1 MARTYEEMMAR
12 MDELEKAQAATTAAP
27 IPVAPVAR
35 VPAALKPAVAP
46 GMEALPKP
54 SAAPPAPT
62 VTRRAVSVTPKA
74 EEIKAPKPPEV
85 EAPKPVGLTPDLAK
99 PIDYKKFYDSATS
112 PFLDASI
119 TLAAPK
125 LGVSDAELKRIAQ
138 AQGVDLEAIFKA
150 RQKGR
155 TYEEIAKAGRE
166 RGVIGFMPVAEREQA
181 FNKLAQ
187 DVEKAQRGDAGDTI
201 ELVRSGADRGF
212 GPAGAMAGYTVMGT
226 WTELPEVA
234 KPGEHG
240 YAVAQLLVEALQKDP
255 SAVTAYDLYG
265 RAIATGNTQRYI
277 DQRVEDLRKR
287 ANIKVNDPGAMEKMA
302 ALRKRAINE
311 VIAYKTVGQWT
322 PAVTLGDVEVRE
334 GRASPGVLDALK
346 PNIEIIGFN
355 NKRQAIFRQESPM
368 GVLFRAIDIPQSAV
382 TAGLSGQT
390 VGQGV
395 QSGANLLEYS
405 LDATKDSA
413 AYVKAPVVAT
423 SLVASILFPDAI
435 LGAGEAVKA
444 VKAASR
450 TIKAR
455 KIAPEAVALLETI
468 ARARKAGDYETA
480 AAAEKTLRNAMP
492 DVASNLDSSDAAVAR
507 FQKLAEP
514 QSDILETDLA
524 ALIANAAPEQAKV
537 FAGRPF
543 LHPSDRKAVTGPASI
558 EQADYAEL
566 YDTRRLLDRVQK
578 AKTEYVNARKSGR
591 SLSQY
596 AKEYV
601 RGRVLDVFE
610 NLPAERQ
617 LSAAQVTRM
626 ADLISAQAPT
636 ALLDQKQFKAAVEGA
651 LKADKEFGT
660 DAYKMA
666 RQDAYKAIG
675 GRTETKIAE
684 MRGKTIEEI
693 EAADIGLFDRAIKA
707 IEQNNT
713 ARGVAAQLLRD
724 EIAGAARLRVEP
736 LELFDEVAPKLK
748 TGEPIRLTSGG
759 LLLLHNLRQAFPE
772 QDFKE
777 AYATITIIDKMIE
790 GAAKSREVSPFA
802 LYQEIFPAIRRG
814 TPEDL
819 KRLAG
824 ELKAGKVPTGGAPA
838 GGAPTAPAAPT
849 KAAIARAKLKLREM
863 VLRLGDEELDEIEAL
878 LRADG
883 VKEGEAYALDA
894 IKREKQRRAREAKK
908 VAAATPA
915 AAPVAD
921 AERSAQLQDELAQAV
936 ESGDEFRQG
945 ELEMEI
951 ENLRRTAQPEEV
963 PAPAAVEEVAEAPAA
978 APTVEAPP
986 AAAATAPA
994 GLVSAQRTDFKSVD
1008 EFKQAVID
1016 AGGAGFVTKQG
1027 SVYQQVGPL
1036 TQRFKT
1042 PHIEHDPKDVGLK
1055 KPSKRTIY
1063 LRAKLEGGGPDRL
1076 RETGVG
1082 VSNASTRWLID
1093 DTTNRA
1099 YLVSRV
1105 KDGPVKEY
1113 RFDALRKDADG
1124 KTIPFVEFDTQP
1136 FMGAVVLEL
1145 FDDAAPVPTMV
1156 GKDKVAD
1163 LPGHKSFHPGNQITE
1178 MFGPVAAAPPTPAP
1192 IVAAAEA
1199 QPEAAKIV
1207 EAPAPA
1213 VTKIPP
1219 APRVDPVKEA
1229 EDLLRAAEETLKQ
1242 AQAQASQAARNAAL
1256 TNGAE
1261 QEARIA
1267 FDRAHQKALAL
1278 KEKDATRLALAKA
1291 VDAKEAAIR
1300 AERAAKK
1307 ALEDAT
1313 TDLRRRRER
1322 LLDAQSN
1329 ARAAAQRAAPAPRV
1343 EATTP
1348 TVAASAAAPTAKAPT
1363 PPPAVATAPLSP
1375 EDVQRVVDEI
1385 TARIQSGEL
1394 SIAEAMEEARRLG
1407 VSDSTPVPM
1416 PKEEIAPP
1424 TPTTRFAPME
1434 IRIGG
1439 QRLPV
1444 SGETVEAREQQL
1456 LEYLR
1461 GGQEP
1466 TIRPSAAGA
1475 RAVAAPTP
1483 TVSAPAVPVV
1493 VPAAA
1498 EDLIKNTSFRRDASK
1513 NGFTDKL
1520 TGSSKAMTHPDY
1532 PGLVFKVG
1540 AKEVPFAEKYP
1551 GLVTAGVQITD
1562 KSGEA
1567 IGVMERVRPLSSVTA
1582 DDFIA
1587 AFRREFPE
1595 IPEET
1600 VRGFLPTADDP
1611 LGSMGELFDY
1621 PLALST
1627 AKTPEEVLDLMLRW
1641 VPPTTRKGVEI
1652 KPGEWRLAFDP
1663 DAVID
1668 AITLLRNNE
1677 KFARIA
1683 DATRAES
1690 ALWSDIFRVDN
1701 MGIDDQGRLKILDFE
1716 SQPTAFTG
1724 PITDPPKKAPPP
1736 PVDDPNIRDAVD
1748 RILQA
1753 AQRPAKVPKPEAA
1766 LGAEAAPTTI
1776 LRSVEPL
1783 ARSAKSPWGNTPKRF
1798 VVAAESRLRKA
1809 AEDLDARRIDQV
1821 EYDIA
1826 VGDVKRDLA
1835 AQRVERA
1842 VKKSQAQLMRGA
1854 DDARAKLLQ
1863 AKSAGVIDEAGAD
1876 LAEWLI
1882 RQSPRIADDLNIA
1895 VLTSESA
1902 KKRFGVQIGEEV
1914 AGFYEPVDR
1923 VVALIKERGSEL
1935 TATHEILHHTEQMLP
1950 AALQTAVVDEWAK
1963 QIQKALRTA
1972 TPEQRPA
1979 LEKALTGD
1987 ATALL
1992 TGVTGGTLP
2001 RSFYQYSNPSEFW
2014 AVNASR
2020 IVSGRYAAVDKGLVA
2035 KAKQWLTEFVE
2046 KVKSAFG
2053 LTSDAPIIR
2062 GLDDVLKGNG
2072 TAVSNMLSEGD
2083 IYRAAEATEAQRAYE
2098 EGKAF
2103 ARAEVA
2109 RLVAAGEDGVR
2120 ASRIVRETLPARLA
2134 EFSDRELGIRDA
2146 LSFYVSDE
2154 AKSRGLVPSR
2164 RRSAARRVKVEEHP
2178 DFIAAKDVQFKALDD
2193 LTAARRR
2200 AKEEGYDPFGYTQP
2214 KYVDDA
2220 EDAYRKAK
2228 DAAADV
2234 SSRLYARAGRSGT
2247 VEIAPDA
2254 PRALPSATEPQAPM
2268 PSGIPAAA
2276 ERQTDVLKQVSPS
2289 GEVKGTVE
2297 WLEDGSSIIY
2307 LFEGADASTVLHEV
2321 AHVVRRNLLSN
2332 EDMGFIAS
2340 WVQGMGVSVGHQYG
2354 EFTGDVAEIEKAEEL
2369 FAKAFEQY
2377 VAEGKAPAGLE
2388 GAFAQLK
2395 DAVANVYKA
2404 VKDPVI
2410 GVELQPEVRRVF
2422 DGLFATEPTQAD
2434 QSLKEAV
2441 RRGILGGP
2449 EAEVDI
2455 LTVLS
2460 REAKRKG
2467 LGALDV
2473 DTLATRVNE
2482 AKANIKQILGRDPK
2496 GTDVVLKFDTK
2507 VLGKDKW
2514 TLDDLAAA
2522 QAVREKRLFPQ
2533 AEARMALL
2541 RDLTGKGRGKAAVYK
2556 EDNAVDALWTALSDK
2571 ETDALMTKQAKKV
2584 LRGVSTMFF
2593 GGNVLDELVGQTKLA
2608 GQPPAFRRAMD
2619 TSARIVEQ
2627 SLADTVALVND
2638 AVDMKDDTQ
2647 LLRYLT
2653 GDFDV
2658 VKVSGRPIL
2667 SSGHDKMGAV
2677 NRMVQRAVSAFSE
2690 EEKEALIL
2698 MADAINIKDPAAR
2711 GERLVALGFVM
2722 REGEKFTEADEARK
2736 ATSDALYSAIGKLLY
2751 PQKQDADI
2759 GTALAAALRDA
2770 VNAPEKARPSH
2781 EFRLVETLS
2790 YIGGVTARDGELFKG
2805 DSKDMV
2811 RTLLGDIRNIYGE
2824 NGEEYARRVA
2834 VQIGAF
2840 GGADQAKQFLVRMNL
2855 GVDKD
2860 TQAAFARLLNSEQV
2874 GAENI
2879 DGVERMLNTFGRD
2892 VDFVPDAALDVD
2904 FYIPRAARDR
2914 MAQVLARA
2922 QFRTGEAVGAADAL
2936 ATGYRYMKTRMTRGN
2951 FFIKQRYFMMNTVDH
2966 FNAMAYTEGF
2976 GVAAAST
2983 ARVIA
2988 QDLVITPGVRE
2999 ILEVGKATGILSPAA
3014 TEKLRAALQK
3024 LGDRGAARI
3033 GKMMSVSKYRIEVN
3047 PILEGVDGGFTVG
3060 GKVYRYRD
3068 IRDIAVEEGVFS
3080 SFDTRELQRAI
3091 LREGQLVL
3099 AGSAAKKA
3107 TVASP
3112 TIKGVVN
3119 NGLSSLESSV
3129 ADIAEAWSE
3138 RERLGAM
3145 VTLMEAGYDPRTAAQ
3160 ITIKALFDYSQS
3172 MTKLDR
3178 HWLVGMLLPFWAFQ
3192 KNANRQVFNTLFSP
3206 WAAYRMMAVKRAR
3219 ERTSDLLTHVL
3230 YNTVA
3235 DDYGVDVES
3244 MSPEMQDN
3252 YYSIIKAFEEAYGPD
3267 GPPEDHKRAMRMLL
3281 SGRAVDVEGGVYQEA
3296 SAEIQRLR
3304 MVGSFAD
3311 LAKFAPYT
3319 IAAPSKAARSAY
3331 MRDRTGFA
3339 VPFPRTEGVRAYN
3352 ALLGDNHSY
3361 MELYWPDSTIEAGM
3375 KWHTQVAATM
3385 FLLAAKGAS
3394 STGFT
3399 DLEDGGIDE
3408 VGWMSVVKP
3417 IVDAERSPLL
3427 SPFLAEK
3434 FTRPPPKRIAEV
3446 ATPEGVKQV
3455 HPMLGKMMD
3464 DLYGTTFLRLPAVVD
3479 PFVVNEDGTLPTLTP
3494 EQTAE
3499 IRRLQEQYPDVG
3511 VLKKQRYYIPGGVW
3525 ATAFE
3530 NSPLGE
3536 LNSLLIRLEDEPL
3549 ESQGRQTIQGEILIW
3564 ARKYAGVDV
3573 TLTAPSQ
3580 AVKREEPKK
3589 KTTTAGTQTF

>member
-1 MARTYEEMMAR
+1 MARTYEETMAR
-12 MDELEKAQAATTAAP
+12 MAELEKAQSVPAPAPVAVPAPTTARATAAP
-27 IPVAPVAR
+27 K
-35 VPAALKPAVAP
+35 PAAPT

-54 SAAPPAPT
+54 SAAPPALL
-62 VTRRAVSVTPKA
+62 VTRVVEPVKPKPQ
-74 EEIKAPKPPEV
+74 EIKAPKEVKVPKEAKAPEAVAPPKLVLPPDVARVIDYEKV
-85 EAPKPVGLTPDLAK
+85 FDNAYLPDLEPA
-99 PIDYKKFYDSATS
+99 IRLASRDLGMSA
-112 PFLDASI
+112 D
-119 TLAAPK
+119 
-125 LGVSDAELKRIAQ
+125 ELQRIAQ
-138 AQGVDLEAIFKA
+138 AQGVDLDAIVKA
-150 RQKGR
+150 RNKGR
-155 TYEEIAKAGRE
+155 TYDEIARAARE
-166 RGVIGFMPVAEREQA
+166 RGVIGFMPIEAREQA

-187 DVEKAQRGDAGDTI
+187 DVEKAQTGDAGDTI

-265 RAIATGNTQRYI
+265 RAIATGNTQKYI

-287 ANIKVNDPGAMEKMA
+287 ANIKVNDVGAMEKMA

-322 PAVTLGDVEVRE
+322 PVVTLGDVEVRE

-566 YDTRRLLDRVQK
+566 YDTRRLIDRVQK

-693 EAADIGLFDRAIKA
+693 EAADIGLFDRALKA

-724 EIAGAARLRVEP
+724 EIASTARLRVEP
-736 LELFDEVAPKLK
+736 LELFDEVAPKLQS
-748 TGEPIRLTSGG
+748 GEPIRLTSGG
-759 LLLLHNLRQAFPE
+759 LLLLHHLRKAFPE

-894 IKREKQRRAREAKK
+894 IKLEKARRAREAKK
-908 VAAATPA
+908 VATT
-915 AAPVAD
+915 D
-921 AERSAQLQDELAQAV
+921 AERITQLEAELEEAV
-936 ESGDEFRQG
+936 QSGDAFRQG

-951 ENLRRTAQPEEV
+951 ENLRRVTAPPAPTAPAVVEAA
-963 PAPAAVEEVAEAPAA
+963 PAPAPTPRRRAARPPKAGAPPVEAPKAEAAPAPVAEAPAA
-978 APTVEAPP
+978 SAAEA
-986 AAAATAPA
+986 
-994 GLVSAQRTDFKSVD
+994 
-1008 EFKQAVID
+1008 
-1016 AGGAGFVTKQG
+1016 
-1027 SVYQQVGPL
+1027 
-1036 TQRFKT
+1036 
-1042 PHIEHDPKDVGLK
+1042 
-1055 KPSKRTIY
+1055 
-1063 LRAKLEGGGPDRL
+1063 
-1076 RETGVG
+1076 
-1082 VSNASTRWLID
+1082 
-1093 DTTNRA
+1093 
-1099 YLVSRV
+1099 
-1105 KDGPVKEY
+1105 
-1113 RFDALRKDADG
+1113 
-1124 KTIPFVEFDTQP
+1124 
-1136 FMGAVVLEL
+1136 
-1145 FDDAAPVPTMV
+1145 
-1156 GKDKVAD
+1156 
-1163 LPGHKSFHPGNQITE
+1163 
-1178 MFGPVAAAPPTPAP
+1178 PTPAP
-1192 IVAAAEA
+1192 ALAGKEGGPPPDLMEILQGLARE
-1199 QPEAAKIV
+1199 KG

-1261 QEARIA
+1261 RDARIA

-1322 LLDAQSN
+1322 LLDAQSS

-1434 IRIGG
+1434 IRIGDR
-1439 QRLPV
+1439 RLPV
-1444 SGETVEAREQQL
+1444 SGETVEARERQL
-1456 LEYLR
+1456 REYLR

-2811 RTLLGDIRNIYGE
+2811 RTLLGDIRKTYGE

-2860 TQAAFARLLNSEQV
+2860 TQAAFARFLNSKQV